1 MRLGLCSGAARDAS
15 FPDLL
20 RAAAR
25 RGLST
30 LELREADDHG
40 IDVESPL
47 TAAAAA
53 EGASASGVLI
63 TGYRAGE
70 SSDLRPL
77 ARIGELLGAPILIGG
92 RADVEA
98 RISCAL
104 GVVDEGA
111 SAAVVVRGREVLA
124 DARAVCEEDIEL
136 AWDVDPASTAPGGT
150 VAELL
155 DQAGPRLRH
164 IRLHGAG
171 PEAVLDEGK
180 GIGEMT
186 GRLALAGYDGTVILT
201 PSSSRYRIVWEAWLG
216 RRGGWGCGGKKAVR
230 TGQKGNRMDRAHG

>member
-1 MRLGLCSGAARDAS
+1 MRLGLCSGAAPDAS

-30 LELREADDHG
+30 LELREADGHG

-111 SAAVVVRGREVLA
+111 SAAVVVGKPPGLLGFAGTRRRSLAPLLLDFGQTDDEGFHLLVGEPGGPRGR
-124 DARAVCEEDIEL
+124 
-136 AWDVDPASTAPGGT
+136 PGG
-150 VAELL
+150 V
-155 DQAGPRLRH
+155 
-164 IRLHGAG
+164 
-171 PEAVLDEGK
+171 
-180 GIGEMT
+180 
-186 GRLALAGYDGTVILT
+186 
-201 PSSSRYRIVWEAWLG
+201 
-216 RRGGWGCGGKKAVR
+216 
-230 TGQKGNRMDRAHG
+230 